1 MGFVVF
7 EDILHIAHIVF
18 FYMDPEESAWFTSI
32 CSKFKLL

>member
-18 FYMDPEESAWFTSI
+18 FYMEEESAWFTSI